1 VAEASVYPAHRE
13 ADVALRDGSTIHIRP
28 VTAEDEPAMLAFL
41 EGLDPG
47 SRMFRFFSGGTDLEA
62 AARLMLDVDYTQRYG
77 LVAVRGA
84 SDEVVAHGNY
94 FGVAPGQAEIA
105 FAIARGLQGLGLGTL
120 LLAHLAEVAQ
130 DNGISV
136 FTAEVMPENHRMIE
150 VFRESGFPAE
160 MSSRPGTI
168 HVELPTSLSD
178 EAVAHFEDRDR
189 IAAQAA
195 IRPFLEPRAVAVI
208 GASRE
213 HGTVGGQLFH
223 NALEAGFEGVVY
235 PVNPSADVVQSV
247 RAYPTITEVPDEV
260 DLAVIAVPGP
270 AVIEVARECADKGV
284 PALVVISAGFAE
296 TGPNGAELQDRL
308 VDVCR
313 TAGMRLVGP
322 NCLGILNTA
331 EHAQLNVTF
340 APGTPPRGGVGFA
353 TQSGA
358 LGLALIDLAS
368 DRGLGVSSFASI
380 GNRADITA
388 NDFLEYW
395 EEDDATRVAL
405 LYIESFSDPRRF
417 SRVARRLGRRLPI
430 VVVKS
435 GRSAAGERA
444 TSSHTGALL
453 AASDVTVDAL
463 FEQAGVIRTDSLA
476 ELLDVAA
483 LLENQPL
490 PGGRRV
496 GIITN
501 AGGPGIMC
509 ADACEAGGLEVPELP
524 DDMRDRLAGLLP
536 AEAGLLNPV
545 DMIATATAEHY
556 RGTIRALAD
565 WDGIDA
571 LIVIFIR
578 PLLTRAED
586 VAAAIREAVEEM
598 PREIP
603 VQAVFMS
610 PQDHEAISG
619 GGVPTH
625 LYPEDAARTLGRVMR
640 HVDWRDRPA
649 EEPADFED
657 VRAEEAA
664 GLIAEAL
671 ESGNEW
677 MGLEQT
683 ARLLDCYRI
692 AIPPWRVAA
701 DPEEAGRAAD
711 ELGGRVALK
720 AQGPGLLHK
729 TETGAVR
736 IRLSGGAEVSRA
748 AEEMDEAI
756 AGTGARR
763 ESFVLQAM
771 VEGGVE
777 LLVGVVGDPTF
788 GPVLACGAGGTQAEL
803 LKDVAVRICPIA
815 SDEAQ
820 RMLRSLATFP
830 LLTGFRGSPE
840 VDLEAVHDVLLRVSA
855 MVETH
860 HEIAELDLN
869 PVLAGPERA
878 LAVDFRV
885 RVKSAP
891 PRRPWPATWK

>member
-1 VAEASVYPAHRE
+1 
-13 ADVALRDGSTIHIRP
+13 
-28 VTAEDEPAMLAFL
+28 MLAFL

-62 AARLMLDVDYTQRYG
+62 AARLMLDVDYAQRYG

-105 FAIARGLQGLGLGTL
+105 FAIAPGLQGLGLGTL

-213 HGTVGGQLFH
+213 HETVGGQLFH

-247 RAYPTITEVPDEV
+247 RAYPSVTEVPDEV
-260 DLAVIAVPGP
+260 DLAVIAVPAP

-296 TGPNGAELQDRL
+296 TGPDGAALQDRL
-308 VDVCR
+308 VEVCR

-490 PGGRRV
+490 PTGRRV

-524 DDMRDRLAGLLP
+524 DDMRDRLAELLP

-586 VAAAIREAVEEM
+586 VAAAIRDAVEKM

-625 LYPEDAARTLGRVMR
+625 RYPEDAARTLARVMR

-649 EEPADFED
+649 EEPPDFED

-683 ARLLDCYRI
+683 AHLLDCYRI

-701 DPEEAGRAAD
+701 DPEEAGRAAE

-736 IRLSGGAEVSRA
+736 IELSGGVEVSRA

-756 AGTGARR
+756 AGSGARR
-763 ESFVLQAM
+763 ESFFVQAM

-820 RMLRSLATFP
+820 RMLGSLATFP
-830 LLTGFRGSPE
+830 LLTGFRGGPE
-840 VDLEAVHDVLLRVSA
+840 VDLEAVHELLLRVSA

-869 PVLAGPERA
+869 PVLAGPEGA

>member
-1 VAEASVYPAHRE
+1 MAEASVYPAHRE

-41 EGLDPG
+41 RGLDPG

-62 AARLMLDVDYTQRYG
+62 AARLMLDVDYAQRYG

-105 FAIARGLQGLGLGTL
+105 FAIAPGLQGLGLGTL

-195 IRPFLEPRAVAVI
+195 IRPFLKPRAVAVI

-247 RAYPTITEVPDEV
+247 RAYPTVTDVPDEV
-260 DLAVIAVPGP
+260 DLAVIAVPAP

-296 TGPNGAELQDRL
+296 AGPNGAGLQDRL
-308 VDVCR
+308 VEVCR

-444 TSSHTGALL
+444 TGSHTGALL

-625 LYPEDAARTLGRVMR
+625 LYPEDAARTLARVMR

-736 IRLSGGAEVSRA
+736 IGLSGGAEVSRA

-763 ESFVLQAM
+763 ESFVVQAM

-803 LKDVAVRICPIA
+803 LKDIAVRICPIA

-840 VDLEAVHDVLLRVSA
+840 VDLEAVHELLLRVSA

-869 PVLAGPERA
+869 PVLAGPEGA